1 MEFVIGL
8 LIVLLALFAAG
19 YFFRKKIYAEI
30 DRLESWKIEILNRSI
45 VEEMSK
51 IKHLKMTGQTEE
63 FFEKWREEWDEIVTA
78 HMPKVEELLYDAEE
92 NADKYRF
99 KKANQV
105 LVHIDDLLTAAE
117 SNIEKILREISDL
130 VTSEEKS
137 REEIEQVRE
146 RYSKSRKNLLAYS
159 HLYGE
164 LYDSL
169 EKDLDE
175 IWSGIKQFEEETEG
189 GNYIT
194 ARKVLLEQ
202 DRNLD
207 RLQSYIDDVPK
218 LLADCKQTVPGQI
231 AKLKDGYREMKE
243 KGYKLE
249 HIQLDKELENLSNQ
263 LKRAEHV
270 LMTEL
275 DIDEASAILQLI
287 DENIQSVYQQL
298 EGEVEAGQSVLS
310 KMPELI
316 IAYDKLIEE
325 KEDTK
330 AETELVKESYRLTAG
345 ELGKQ
350 QAFEKRLDEIG
361 KLLSSVKDKLDAEH
375 VAYSLLVEEVA
386 SIEKQIEEVKK
397 EHAEYRENLQALRKE
412 ELQARETLSNLKKTI
427 SETARL
433 LKTSNIPGIPS
444 HIQEMLE
451 NAYHHIQETVN
462 QLNELP
468 LNMEEAGAH
477 LKQAEDIVNRAS
489 RESEELVEQVILIEK
504 IIQFGN
510 RFRSQNHILSEQLK
524 EAERRFYEYDYSE
537 AYEIAAAAVEK
548 AAPGA
553 VRKME
558 SQKTK
563 EHQYQ

>member
-1 MEFVIGL
+1 M
-8 LIVLLALFAAG
+8 
-19 YFFRKKIYAEI
+19 
-30 DRLESWKIEILNRSI
+30 
-45 VEEMSK
+45 
-51 IKHLKMTGQTEE
+51 
-63 FFEKWREEWDEIVTA
+63 
-78 HMPKVEELLYDAEE
+78 
-92 NADKYRF
+92 
-99 KKANQV
+99 

-117 SNIEKILREISDL
+117 SSIEKILREISDL

-202 DRNLD
+202 DRNLE

-231 AKLKDGYREMKE
+231 AKLKDGYGEMKE

-316 IAYDKLIEE
+316 IAYDKLKEE
-325 KEDTK
+325 KEHTK

-397 EHAEYRENLQALRKE
+397 EHDEYRENLQALRKE
-412 ELQARETLSNLKKTI
+412 ELQARETLSNLKK
-427 SETARL
+427 
-433 LKTSNIPGIPS
+433 
-444 HIQEMLE
+444 
-451 NAYHHIQETVN
+451 
-462 QLNELP
+462 
-468 LNMEEAGAH
+468 
-477 LKQAEDIVNRAS
+477 
-489 RESEELVEQVILIEK
+489 
-504 IIQFGN
+504 QFL
-510 RFRSQNHILSEQLK
+510 RQQ
-524 EAERRFYEYDYSE
+524 DC
-537 AYEIAAAAVEK
+537 
-548 AAPGA
+548 
-553 VRKME
+553 
-558 SQKTK
+558 
-563 EHQYQ
+563 

>member
-19 YFFRKKIYAEI
+19 YFFRKKIYTEI

-137 REEIEQVRE
+137 REEIELVRE

-202 DRNLD
+202 DRNLE

-316 IAYDKLIEE
+316 IAYDKLKEE
-325 KEDTK
+325 KEHTK

-397 EHAEYRENLQALRKE
+397 GHAEYREKLQALRKE

-451 NAYHHIQETVN
+451 NAHHYIQETVN

-524 EAERRFYEYDYSE
+524 EAERRFYAFDYEDS
-537 AYEIAAAAVEK
+537 YEIAAAAVEK

-553 VRKME
+553 VAKIKADI
-558 SQKTK
+558 SA
-563 EHQYQ
+563 

>member
-1 MEFVIGL
+1 MELVIGL
-8 LIVLLALFAAG
+8 LIILLVLFAAG
-19 YFFRKKIYAEI
+19 YFFRKKIYTEI

-92 NADKYRF
+92 LADKYRF
-99 KKANQV
+99 KRANQV

-117 SNIEKILREISDL
+117 SNIEAILREISDL

-137 REEIEQVRE
+137 RQEIEEVRE

-169 EKDLDE
+169 EQDLDE

-189 GNYIT
+189 GNYIA

-202 DRNLD
+202 DRSLD
-207 RLQSYIDDVPK
+207 QLQSYIDDVPK
-218 LLADCKQTVPGQI
+218 LLADCKQTIPNQI
-231 AKLKDGYREMKE
+231 TKLRDGYHEMAE

-249 HIQLDKELENLSNQ
+249 HIQIEKELENLSNQ
-263 LKRAEHV
+263 LKRAESS
-270 LMTEL
+270 LLKEL
-275 DIDEASAILQLI
+275 DIDDASAVLQLI
-287 DENIQSVYQQL
+287 DDAIQSLYEQL

-310 KMPELI
+310 KMPELV
-316 IAYDKLIEE
+316 IAYDKLEEE
-325 KEDTK
+325 KERTK

-345 ELGKQ
+345 EIGKQ
-350 QAFEKRLDEIG
+350 QAFEKRIEDIG
-361 KLLSSVKDKLDAEH
+361 KLLDQVKDKLDGEQ
-375 VAYSLLVEEVA
+375 VAYSLLIEEVA
-386 SIEKQIEEVKK
+386 HIEKQIDEVKK
-397 EHAEYRENLQALRKE
+397 EHDEYREKLQALRKE
-412 ELQARETLSNLKKTI
+412 ELQARETLDGLKKTI
-427 SETARL
+427 SETSRL
-433 LKTSNIPGIPS
+433 LKTSNIPGIPE
-444 HIQEMLE
+444 HIKEMLE
-451 NAYHHIQETVN
+451 KAHHHIQETGN
-462 QLNELP
+462 QLNEIP
-468 LNMEEAGAH
+468 LNMEEASRH
-477 LKQAEDIVNRAS
+477 LKQAEEIVS
-489 RESEELVEQVILIEK
+489 QVSLESEGLVEQVNLIEK

-524 EAERRFYEYDYSE
+524 EAERRFYAYDYKE

-548 AAPGA
+548 TVPGA
-553 VRKME
+553 VKKIE
-558 SQKTK
+558 SEQSALHV
-563 EHQYQ
+563 HQ

>member
-19 YFFRKKIYAEI
+19 YFFRKKIYSEI

-169 EKDLDE
+169 EKDLDD
-175 IWSGIKQFEEETEG
+175 IWSGIKQFEEETES
-189 GNYIT
+189 GNYIA
-194 ARKVLLEQ
+194 ARQVLLEQ

-243 KGYKLE
+243 KGYRLE

-270 LMTEL
+270 LLTEL

-287 DENIQSVYQQL
+287 DENIQAVYQQL

-316 IAYDKLIEE
+316 IAYDKLKEE
-325 KEDTK
+325 KEHTK
-330 AETELVKESYRLTAG
+330 TETELVKESYRLTAG

-386 SIEKQIEEVKK
+386 SIETQIEEVKK

-412 ELQARETLSNLKKTI
+412 ELQARETLGNLKKTI

-433 LKTSNIPGIPS
+433 LKTSNIPGVPS

-477 LKQAEDIVNRAS
+477 LQQAEEIVNRAS
-489 RESEELVEQVILIEK
+489 RESEELVDQVVLIEK

-548 AAPGA
+548 AAPGS
-553 VRKME
+553 VRKIE

-563 EHQYQ
+563 QRQYQ

>member
-1 MEFVIGL
+1 
-8 LIVLLALFAAG
+8 
-19 YFFRKKIYAEI
+19 
-30 DRLESWKIEILNRSI
+30 
-45 VEEMSK
+45 MSK

-117 SNIEKILREISDL
+117 SSIEKILREISDL

-202 DRNLD
+202 DRNLE

-231 AKLKDGYREMKE
+231 AKLKDGYGEMKE

-316 IAYDKLIEE
+316 IAYDKLKEE
-325 KEDTK
+325 KEHTK

-397 EHAEYRENLQALRKE
+397 EHDEYRENLQALRKE

-451 NAYHHIQETVN
+451 NAHHHIQETVN

-477 LKQAEDIVNRAS
+477 LKQAEEIVNRAS

-524 EAERRFYEYDYSE
+524 EAERRFYAFDYDDS
-537 AYEIAAAAVEK
+537 YEIAAAAVEK

-553 VRKME
+553 VEKIKADI
-558 SQKTK
+558 SA
-563 EHQYQ
+563 

>member
-19 YFFRKKIYAEI
+19 YFFRKKIYTEI

-117 SNIEKILREISDL
+117 SSIEKILREISDL

-175 IWSGIKQFEEETEG
+175 IWSGIKQYEEETEG
-189 GNYIT
+189 GNYII

-202 DRNLD
+202 ERNLD

-287 DENIQSVYQQL
+287 DDNIQSVYQQL

-316 IAYDKLIEE
+316 IAYDKLKEE
-325 KEDTK
+325 KEHTK

-350 QAFEKRLDEIG
+350 QAFEERLDEIG

-386 SIEKQIEEVKK
+386 SVEKQIEEVKK
-397 EHAEYRENLQALRKE
+397 EHDEFREKLQALRKE
-412 ELQARETLSNLKKTI
+412 ELQARETLSHLKKTI
-427 SETARL
+427 AETARL

-451 NAYHHIQETVN
+451 NAHHHIQETVN

-468 LNMEEAGAH
+468 LNVEEAGAH

-489 RESEELVEQVILIEK
+489 LESEELVEQVVLIEK

-553 VRKME
+553 VQKIE
-558 SQKTK
+558 SQNTK

>member
-1 MEFVIGL
+1 
-8 LIVLLALFAAG
+8 
-19 YFFRKKIYAEI
+19 
-30 DRLESWKIEILNRSI
+30 
-45 VEEMSK
+45 
-51 IKHLKMTGQTEE
+51 
-63 FFEKWREEWDEIVTA
+63 
-78 HMPKVEELLYDAEE
+78 
-92 NADKYRF
+92 
-99 KKANQV
+99 
-105 LVHIDDLLTAAE
+105 
-117 SNIEKILREISDL
+117 
-130 VTSEEKS
+130 
-137 REEIEQVRE
+137 
-146 RYSKSRKNLLAYS
+146 
-159 HLYGE
+159 
-164 LYDSL
+164 
-169 EKDLDE
+169 
-175 IWSGIKQFEEETEG
+175 
-189 GNYIT
+189 
-194 ARKVLLEQ
+194 
-202 DRNLD
+202 
-207 RLQSYIDDVPK
+207 
-218 LLADCKQTVPGQI
+218 
-231 AKLKDGYREMKE
+231 
-243 KGYKLE
+243 
-249 HIQLDKELENLSNQ
+249 
-263 LKRAEHV
+263 
-270 LMTEL
+270 MTEL

-316 IAYDKLIEE
+316 IAYDKLKEE
-325 KEDTK
+325 KEHTK

-451 NAYHHIQETVN
+451 NAHHHIQETVN

-524 EAERRFYEYDYSE
+524 EAERRFYAFDYDDS
-537 AYEIAAAAVEK
+537 YEIAAAAVEK

-553 VRKME
+553 VEKIKADI
-558 SQKTK
+558 SA
-563 EHQYQ
+563 